1 MAHGNLRNPLKILTK
16 GPLGRYA
23 WPAMMVSSDVPNPA
37 LRVALQRLA
46 AGETL
51 TRAEATVAFDEV
63 MSGMAPPSVIGAL
76 LLGLR
81 SRGETAD
88 EVTGAVEALRAV
100 MRRVASD
107 HTDLLVDTCGTG
119 GGLVG
124 TLNVSTVA
132 AFVAAG
138 AGVPIAKHGNRS
150 FTSRSG
156 SADVLEALHVPIDL
170 SPEEAGRTLAAEGL
184 AFLFAPLYHPAM
196 RHVAPIRRDLG
207 VPTVM
212 NLLGP
217 LANPAGSRRQVVG
230 VADASRAPLLAGAL
244 SQLGAIHAL
253 VVHAEMGMDEVAP
266 MGRTHVLEVRDA
278 AITEWVLD
286 PASYGLSVTSLAGL
300 EGGAPEENAARIE
313 ALLTEPSA
321 APAALRAAVLL
332 NAAAAVLVSGQVTS
346 MADAVEAARAALD
359 DGRAAERLAR
369 LRVPLR

>member
-1 MAHGNLRNPLKILTK
+1 
-16 GPLGRYA
+16 
-23 WPAMMVSSDVPNPA
+23 MMVSSDVPNPA

-46 AGETL
+46 AGGTL
-51 TRAEATVAFDEV
+51 TRVEASSAFDEV
-63 MSGMAPPSVIGAL
+63 MSGMAPPAVIGAL

-81 SRGETAD
+81 SRGETPD

-100 MRRVASD
+100 MRRVTSD
-107 HTDLLVDTCGTG
+107 HTDRLVDTCGTG

-124 TLNVSTVA
+124 TLNVSTAA

-138 AGVPIAKHGNRS
+138 AGVPVAKHGNRS

-156 SADVLEALHVPIDL
+156 SADVLEALRVPIDL
-170 SPEEAGRTLAAEGL
+170 SPEDAGRTLAREGL

-217 LANPAGSRRQVVG
+217 LANPAGARRQVVG

-244 SQLGAIHAL
+244 AQLGAVHAL

-266 MGRTHVLEVRDA
+266 MGRTQVHEIRDG
-278 AITEWVLD
+278 AITTWVLD
-286 PASYGLSVTSLAGL
+286 PASFGLSVESLVGL
-300 EGGAPEENAARIE
+300 EGASPEENAERIE
-313 ALLTEPSA
+313 ALLTEPA
-321 APAALRAAVLL
+321 RAPKALRAAVLL
-332 NAAAAVLVSGQVTS
+332 NAAAAVLVSGRVTS
-346 MADAVEAARAALD
+346 MENAVEAVRAALD

-369 LRVPLR
+369 LRAPTR